1 MVTLAMAAAQEQ
13 RRQPVAGSIDTGS
26 LEEEQDYA
34 TLAKAGGRKGG
45 LATLSMCR
53 LSDSVYPQWSYKLC
67 LEYCN
72 EN

>member
-26 LEEEQDYA
+26 PEEEQDYV

-53 LSDSVYPQWSYKLC
+53 L
-67 LEYCN
+67 
-72 EN
+72 